1 MTMMLS
7 EMDSLL
13 GVFSRAEQR
22 VLQAILRAI
31 AQDGGRCVATLAMLR
46 PQRGRKQVNH
56 PQRDQPGGRNR
67 PSGKDRTPLLL
78 RSLASQHFDD
88 GAAPAPRWRRPSPLE
103 LPAARRS
110 SSSAAQFG
118 GIRLQGSA
126 LPVFVARS
134 RSPQRVRCRAA
145 NEKKRRP
152 FITEPA
158 RCTTQEKRSWRA
170 ARALSP
176 SLASTQSRCTDEQ
189 RRRRI

>member
-1 MTMMLS
+1 M
-7 EMDSLL
+7 
-13 GVFSRAEQR
+13 RRHACN
-22 VLQAILRAI
+22 A
-31 AQDGGRCVATLAMLR
+31 R

-67 PSGKDRTPLLL
+67 PSGKERTPLLL

-134 RSPQRVRCRAA
+134 RSPHGAAPPMKKSADPLLRSRRDAPPKKKDLSARRARSRQA
-145 NEKKRRP
+145 WLRRNRG
-152 FITEPA
+152 A
-158 RCTTQEKRSWRA
+158 RTSNDGGEYRP
-170 ARALSP
+170 LSMDAP
-176 SLASTQSRCTDEQ
+176 K
-189 RRRRI
+189 